1 MGQSNETRAL
11 VPVEQR
17 EVTFYDDE
25 VLAVRVQDGRIFVP
39 VRPICDFL
47 GLTFAGQQQR
57 IQRDP
62 VLSEAAEIV
71 SVTLIKSGPGNPNM
85 LALPLE
91 VVPGFLFGISV
102 NRVRDELRAKI
113 LRYQRECFAVL
124 WEAFQEGRLTEP
136 ETALQLEG
144 QAGGTAAQMALEQ
157 ARAVYALARAQVRM
171 EARLDAHEQRLE
183 FLEGRVA
190 APDATVTEEQASQI
204 SQAVKAVAM
213 KMSQKTGRNEY
224 GGVYGELYRKF
235 GITSYKLL
243 PARKF
248 EPAMAWL
255 TEWYRSAAGSAEEP
269 PF

>member
-1 MGQSNETRAL
+1 MGQSDNAL
-11 VPVEQR
+11 APVEQR
-17 EVTFYDDE
+17 EVSFYDDE
-25 VLAVRVQDGRIFVP
+25 VLAVRVEDGRVFVP

-71 SVTLIKSGPGNPNM
+71 SVTLIKSGRGNPNM

-102 NRVRDELRAKI
+102 NRVREDLRPKI
-113 LRYQRECFAVL
+113 MRYQRECFTVL
-124 WEAFQEGRLTEP
+124 WEAFQEGRLTETEVVP
-136 ETALQLEG
+136 APSTELSG
-144 QAGGTAAQMALEQ
+144 SAAQMALEQ

-171 EARLDAHEQRLE
+171 EARLEDHEQRLE
-183 FLEGRVA
+183 YLEGRIA
-190 APDATVTEEQASQI
+190 APGATVTEDQASQI

-213 KMSQKTGRNEY
+213 KLSEQSGRNEY

-243 PARKF
+243 PATKF
-248 EPAMAWL
+248 EAAMAWL
-255 TEWYRSAAGSAEEP
+255 TEWYRSAGGSPDEP